1 VSRRKKTSD
10 ARPVAGKNHKPHP
23 VVAFVTRW
31 RTALLGVVGLAFVG
45 LVIAV
50 VSSPSATSTQSSS
63 ASGGGERAAPVRLTS
78 IDGQRVSLPS
88 GRPGMVML
96 STSGCVSCFV
106 SAKFMS
112 DYVRQAPERVD
123 AAFISVDPGD
133 SRQALVARRDAMGG
147 APYPFAIDASGDL
160 AAAYRIASLG
170 TVVIY
175 DARGRI
181 VSKVVEPSLTD
192 LREGFHEAGVG

>member
-1 VSRRKKTSD
+1 MSRRKKTSD
-10 ARPVAGKNHKPHP
+10 TRPVPPKDHQPRA

-31 RTALLGVVGLAFVG
+31 RTALLGVVALAFVG
-45 LVIAV
+45 LVVAV

-63 ASGGGERAAPVRLTS
+63 ATGGERAAPVRLTS
-78 IDGQRVSLPS
+78 IDGKLVSLPS

-96 STSGCVSCFV
+96 STSACVSCFV

-112 DYVRQAPERVD
+112 DYAREAPEPVD

-175 DARGRI
+175 DAHGRI